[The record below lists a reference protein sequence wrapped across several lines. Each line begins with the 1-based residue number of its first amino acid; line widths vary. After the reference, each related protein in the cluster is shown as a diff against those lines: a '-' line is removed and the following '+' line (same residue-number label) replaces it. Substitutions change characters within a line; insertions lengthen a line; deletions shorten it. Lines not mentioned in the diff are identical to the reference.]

1 MTAAPSPPPADLPPE
16 VYRALLAN
24 LDGAGMG
31 VGLFDAEDR
40 LRYANAFFLDAF
52 ATTLDPAPTWEQMM
66 RRCQRDRVGLLIDTP
81 DMDAWVARVRQHYRQ
96 VAVRSFESDFVD
108 GRWMRVR
115 ETVDEAGWV
124 FATMA
129 DITSLKTSEAALQQA
144 RDKAVLAARQDIEQA
159 LARQRELVALKT
171 NFVAM
176 SSHEFRTPL
185 ATILSSTELLR
196 DYGERLPAPEKEELT
211 RSIEAG
217 VRRMAQ
223 MLDRVLRIGQLDA
236 GLLEFSPQPLQLR
249 ALCGSLLAGV
259 RTQHPDSP
267 CTLVADFAMAPEQ
280 TALVDE
286 KLLRHIF
293 ENLLSNAIKYSPQ
306 GGEVRFKVYREAG
319 DDSAHWVFQVMDQ
332 GIGIPADALKDLF
345 EPFRRA
351 GNVGQISG
359 TGLGLAIVKSSVELH
374 QGSIAVDSVL
384 GQGSCFT
391 VRIGPH
397 ATSI

>member
-1 MTAAPSPPPADLPPE
+1 MAEHPPPPSADLPPE
-16 VYRALLAN
+16 VLRALLAN
-24 LDGAGMG
+24 LGAAGMG
-31 VGLFDAEDR
+31 VGLFDPGDR
-40 LRYANAFFLDAF
+40 LRYANRFFLDAF

-81 DMDAWVARVRQHYRQ
+81 DMDAWVARVRQSYRQ
-96 VAVRSFESDFVD
+96 APLRVFESDLVD
-108 GRWMRVR
+108 GRWLRVR
-115 ETVDEAGWV
+115 ETLDAAGWV
-124 FATMA
+124 FITVA
-129 DITSLKTSEAALQQA
+129 DITSLKANEAALQQA
-144 RDKAVLAARQDIEQA
+144 RDKAVTAARQDIEQA

-185 ATILSSTELLR
+185 AAILSSTELLR
-196 DYGERLPAPEKEELT
+196 DYGERLSAEEKAELT
-211 RSIEAG
+211 HSIESG
-217 VRRMAQ
+217 VQRMAQ

-236 GLLEFSPQPLQLR
+236 GLLEFRPQPLRLR
-249 ALCGSLLAGV
+249 ALCDSLLAGV
-259 RTQHPDSP
+259 RGQHAHSP
-267 CTLVADFAMAPEQ
+267 CALVADFAVAEDQ
-280 TALVDE
+280 TALLDE

-293 ENLLSNAIKYSPQ
+293 ENLLSNAVKYSPQ
-306 GGEVRFKVYREAG
+306 GGEVRFSVFREDGA
-319 DDSAHWVFQVMDQ
+319 DAAQWVFQVRDQ

-374 QGSIAVDSVL
+374 QGQIAVDSVL

-391 VRIGPH
+391 VRLPMG
-397 ATSI
+397 TSL